1 MHCGVKVMSKV
12 KERRLAETAEGCR
25 RLRRLP
31 KAVKRLA
38 GLSGAAEGCR
48 KLARV
53 KGLSKAVGVVEG
65 CGRLPESAE
74 VEGVVELMSTC

>member
-1 MHCGVKVMSKV
+1 MKVMSKV
-12 KERRLAETAEGCR
+12 KERRLAETARGCR

-31 KAVKRLA
+31 KAVERLA

-48 KLARV
+48 RLARV
-53 KGLSKAVGVVEG
+53 KGLPKAVGVVEG

-74 VEGVVELMSTC
+74 VKGVLKLMSTC

>member
-1 MHCGVKVMSKV
+1 M

-31 KAVKRLA
+31 KAVERLA
-38 GLSGAAEGCR
+38 GLSGAAEGCQKR
-48 KLARV
+48 ARV
-53 KGLSKAVGVVEG
+53 KGLPKAAGVVEG

-74 VEGVVELMSTC
+74 VEGVVELMSTGQLM

>member
-1 MHCGVKVMSKV
+1 MSKV
-12 KERRLAETAEGCR
+12 RERRLAETAEGCQ

-31 KAVKRLA
+31 KAVERLA

-65 CGRLPESAE
+65 CGRLSESAE